1 MVFKDKDEDSTGV
14 FNNEDE
20 DEDSTEEL
28 EKELIHKENEIRK
41 LEEMLENTM
50 DRLHDV
56 VAEKKLLE
64 ERINEVELQEIGL
77 KFKNFNELQD
87 NYCKLEHRTKITK
100 NQLDDVR
107 ARAELQEGV
116 IEDLENRG
124 FLDFLLGRVPESL
137 VEYREKK

>member
-1 MVFKDKDEDSTGV
+1 MVFKDNDEDSTGV

>member
-1 MVFKDKDEDSTGV
+1 MVFKDNAEDSTGV
-14 FNNEDE
+14 FNNE

-64 ERINEVELQEIGL
+64 ERINEVDLQEIGL

>member
-1 MVFKDKDEDSTGV
+1 MVFKDNAEDSTGV
-14 FNNEDE
+14 FNNE

>member
-1 MVFKDKDEDSTGV
+1 MVFKDKDENSTGV

-20 DEDSTEEL
+20 DSTEEL
-28 EKELIHKENEIRK
+28 KKELIHKENEISK

-116 IEDLENRG
+116 IEDLENLG